1 MSRMTLHRRGLSR
14 QDILGAV
21 AARLTD
27 EYRQA
32 MWSALVAEGNARD
45 RLQAALEAQCR
56 LSERDLA
63 TLEALSATTRGAIFH
78 ESGRAARTREVFVAP
93 LQRLLLDGAVDGSL
107 RVVDDPAETATVLF
121 NAVAHS
127 YRHLRAGHDWSPDRA
142 REGVLAL
149 MLDGL
154 VTRHER
160 AEEAGVAARR
170 HKRSAVRPAEAGPG

>member
-1 MSRMTLHRRGLSR
+1 LGDFWGYRPKIPQRGRPPTPDDGYRVERISAAAGMSRMTLHRRGLSR

-27 EYRQA
+27 EYRHQA

-45 RLQAALEAQCR
+45 RLQTALEAQCR
-56 LSERDLA
+56 LSERNLA
-63 TLEALSATTRGAIFH
+63 TLEA
-78 ESGRAARTREVFVAP
+78 
-93 LQRLLLDGAVDGSL
+93 
-107 RVVDDPAETATVLF
+107 
-121 NAVAHS
+121 
-127 YRHLRAGHDWSPDRA
+127 AGHGWSPDRA

-170 HKRSAVRPAEAGPG
+170 HKRSAVRSAEAGPG